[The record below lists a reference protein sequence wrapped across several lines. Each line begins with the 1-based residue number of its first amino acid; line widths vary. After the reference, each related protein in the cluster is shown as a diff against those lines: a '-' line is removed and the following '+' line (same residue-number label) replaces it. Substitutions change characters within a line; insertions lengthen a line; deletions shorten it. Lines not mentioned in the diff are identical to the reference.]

1 MSRKKRSEEKR
12 KKIRYCAY
20 LCFREH
26 GYYQT
31 SIDDICTK
39 AEISKGSLYWYYGAK
54 IDIFIDILETWA
66 REVID
71 ELLEQFEAAAKN
83 PDRILLLGRAFEEEF
98 HRARAIVPLWVEFS
112 LLGRT
117 DKEVQIS
124 IAKFFRRAR
133 SAIAEILR
141 ETAHEHLSEGEIK
154 AAAGMILGSYMG
166 IILQE
171 FADEDVSAGEW
182 AQDFMGILRLI
193 FKRKLEHNNT
203 SIQDRLSDS
212 RLKSILEQHDEH
224 TQKMYT
230 SVRAQL
236 LSVHPEIKERW
247 IQGWNSVGLYTHKL
261 ICLLKIQPSQIIISF
276 RIPLSE
282 DILHHEG
289 LSIQDKKRIH
299 ISTTPHWNDHLRSM
313 LKSLFEQK

>member
-12 KKIRYCAY
+12 KKIRHCAY

-124 IAKFFRRAR
+124 IGKFFRRAR

-141 ETAHEHLSEGEIK
+141 ETAHAHLSEGEIK

-171 FADEDVSAGEW
+171 YADEEVNAGEW
-182 AQDFMGILRLI
+182 AQNFMGILRLI
-193 FKRKLEHNNT
+193 FKKKNLDNNT
-203 SIQDRLSDS
+203 SQQNRLTERRLSSIIEPYDS
-212 RLKSILEQHDEH
+212 H
-224 TQKMYT
+224 TQEMYM
-230 SVRAQL
+230 SVRKQL
-236 LSVHPEIKERW
+236 LSLHPEIKERW
-247 IQGWNSVGLYTHKL
+247 IQGWSSVGLYTHRL
-261 ICLLKIQPSQIIISF
+261 ICLLKIQPDQVIISF
-276 RIPLSE
+276 RVPLSDE
-282 DILHHEG
+282 ILAYEG

-299 ISTTPHWNDHLRSM
+299 IHSCMNWDEHLQSILTKVFTST
-313 LKSLFEQK
+313 

>member
-12 KKIRYCAY
+12 KNIRHSAY
-20 LCFREH
+20 LCFRQN

-31 SIDDICTK
+31 SIDDICAK

-83 PDRILLLGRAFEEEF
+83 PNRIHLLGDAFEQEF

-124 IAKFFRRAR
+124 IGKFFRRAR

-141 ETAHEHLSEGEIK
+141 ATAYQHLSEGEIK
-154 AAAGMILGSYMG
+154 ATSGIILGSYMG

-171 FADEDVSAGEW
+171 YADEAVRAEEW
-182 AQDFMGILRLI
+182 AQEFVGILRLI
-193 FKRKLEHNNT
+193 FTNKHTAIRPKEERLPQHRLE
-203 SIQDRLSDS
+203 
-212 RLKSILEQHDEH
+212 SILKDLDIE
-224 TQKMYT
+224 TRT
-230 SVRAQL
+230 IFLSVRKEL
-236 LSVHPEIKERW
+236 FSINPDLKERW
-247 IQGWNSVGLYTHKL
+247 IQGWNCIGLYQDKL
-261 ICLLKIQPSQIIISF
+261 ISLVKIQPSQVQLKI
-276 RIPLSE
+276 RTPLPS
-282 DILHHEG
+282 IKKKVFH
-289 LSIQDKKRIH
+289 IQDKTIVFEK
-299 ISTTPHWNDHLRSM
+299 PQEWNKEQ
-313 LKSLFEQK
+313 KSLLHQIFGPK